1 MDKQVKKDSDLYK
14 TELKPIHY
22 LAGCVGFIV
31 FWQSLMMWLWITYT
45 DWDWALLR
53 FSLSNSDAMSIA
65 ALALALWSL
74 HLFYKNKQQMLS
86 KVDGIETLNNALSKK
101 MKPEDIEIVL
111 DSVVEHELLPRAR
124 RIKRIEKRRMKRA
137 KLGDTGPLFT
147 DKDGIVYRE
156 AKPDGNATGQQERNK
171 TP

>member
-1 MDKQVKKDSDLYK
+1 LDKQVKKDSDLYK

-31 FWQSLMMWLWITYT
+31 LWQSIMMYLWITYT
-45 DWDWALLR
+45 EWDWALLR

-86 KVDGIETLNNALSKK
+86 KVDGIETLNNALSKR

-111 DSVVEHELLPRAR
+111 DSIVEHELLPRAR
-124 RIKRIEKRRMKRA
+124 RIKRIEEQKRRRA
-137 KLGDTGPLFT
+137 
-147 DKDGIVYRE
+147 
-156 AKPDGNATGQQERNK
+156 DGNATGQQERNK